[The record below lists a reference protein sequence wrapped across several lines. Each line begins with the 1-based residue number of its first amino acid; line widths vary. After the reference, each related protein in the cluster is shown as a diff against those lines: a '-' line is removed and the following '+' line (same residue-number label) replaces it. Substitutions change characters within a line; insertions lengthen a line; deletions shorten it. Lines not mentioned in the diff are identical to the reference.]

1 MSYVLP
7 SYARAPISIVKGEGC
22 HLYDSE
28 GTRYIDLCAGI
39 ATASLGH
46 AHPRIIEAIS
56 EQAATL
62 MHCSNLYHIPQQEQL
77 AELIS
82 TQFICAE
89 GKVFFSNS
97 GAESNDGI
105 IKTAR
110 RFGHRRPAAD
120 GSIRYEVITFQ
131 QSFHGRTLGS
141 LAATGQDK
149 IKEEFNPLLPGFI
162 HVEFNKIEALKAAIT
177 PQTCAIMLEAV
188 QGEGGVNPVTPEFL
202 RSVAELCQQH
212 DLLLMLDE
220 VQCGFARTG
229 ARMGWQSV
237 CPEITPDVV
246 SCAKGMGGGFPIGAF
261 WISDR
266 AIDEAGTALSSIMGP
281 GSHGSTYGGNPLACA
296 TSLAVLH
303 TILEDD
309 LTARAAALG
318 ELIEREVLSW
328 DLPQVECVRGKGL
341 LRGIGLREGS
351 LRGLP
356 ADKLPSVYLNG
367 LCLEAGLLCCPAGP
381 STLRLIPALTISEE
395 PLREGLSILR
405 RVLSDL
411 G

>member
-46 AHPRIIEAIS
+46 AHPRIVEAIS

-82 TQFICAE
+82 TQFMRAE

-149 IKEEFNPLLPGFI
+149 IKEEFNPLLPGFV
-162 HVEFNKIEALKAAIT
+162 HVEFNNLDALRAAIT

-202 RSVAELCQQH
+202 RAVAELCQQH

-296 TSLAVLH
+296 TSLAVLR
-303 TILEDD
+303 TILEED

-318 ELIEREVLSW
+318 DLIEQEVLSW

-395 PLREGLSILR
+395 TLREGLSVLR
-405 RVLSDL
+405 RVLSEL
-411 G
+411 A